1 MAEKKCNYQDIEKES
16 IGRDYLKYSDNFILK
31 IKKDFFSFKEALR
44 IPSNPDLVKPGEK
57 PKEAKPV
64 PVKGRAKILSPL
76 EEVFFET
83 ELMDDLIIRTSI
95 PQLLDRQVP
104 VYPGVI
110 LFGPPGT
117 GKSEFQKA
125 VCRVYDNAG
134 AYAKQVS
141 TSAVNSCFVGEFA
154 KNLERELQTANE
166 QGEIRGLASFLSF
179 DEGSI
184 LAEQAK
190 QGASSV
196 SKHYQEAID
205 TLKRYLGNDCGK
217 WLVLAISTNQ
227 LPEDFEEAMIRE
239 GRLTSFLISYPSQ
252 KQIAGMWKHFAL
264 KYNVIKLNEENAKD
278 ISQLTESVRGS
289 LIEQFCR
296 GYLSQRRQEIL
307 VAKGHSGM
315 LEALKSGQN
324 ITDDEVRK
332 TITYEQFRN
341 DINDYLRKSEERN
354 GTKEEPLEIG
364 FHTLRKGEAE

>member
-1 MAEKKCNYQDIEKES
+1 MAKEEN
-16 IGRDYLKYSDNFILK
+16 KYGEIKYYSKNLILK
-31 IKKDFFSFKEALR
+31 FEKNLR
-44 IPSNPDLVKPGEK
+44 TPSNPNLVKPGEK

-64 PVKGRAKILSPL
+64 PVKDRAKILSP
-76 EEVFFET
+76 
-83 ELMDDLIIRTSI
+83 

-104 VYPGVI
+104 IYPGVI

-125 VCRVYDNAG
+125 VCKVYDNAG

-154 KNLERELQTANE
+154 KNLERELQTANQ
-166 QGEIRGLASFLSF
+166 QGEIRGLPSFLSF

-184 LAEQAK
+184 LAEQSK

-205 TLKRYLGNDCGK
+205 TMKRYLGNDCGK

-227 LPEDFEEAMIRE
+227 LPEDFEEAMTRE

-252 KQIAGMWKHFAL
+252 KQIARMWQHFAS
-264 KYNVIKLNEENAKD
+264 KYNVLKMQEKQAKD
-278 ISQLTESVRGS
+278 ISHLTENARGS
-289 LIEQFCR
+289 FIEQFCR
-296 GYLSQRRQEIL
+296 GYLVQRRQAIL
-307 VAKGHSGM
+307 VAKGYSGM

-332 TITYEQFRN
+332 TISYEQFRG
-341 DINDYLRKSEERN
+341 DVKSYIDKAMKRN
-354 GTKEEPLEIG
+354 GTEEEKPSEIG
-364 FHTLRKGEAE
+364 FHTLVKEKEASQ